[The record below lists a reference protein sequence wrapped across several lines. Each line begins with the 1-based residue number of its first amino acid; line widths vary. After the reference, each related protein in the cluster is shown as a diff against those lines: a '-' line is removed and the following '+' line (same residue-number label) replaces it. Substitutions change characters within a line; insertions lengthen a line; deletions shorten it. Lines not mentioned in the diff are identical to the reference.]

1 MLKKIK
7 VFKDKRGQVIKMIN
21 RKDKFFK
28 KFGEIYFSTILP
40 GKIKAWRKH
49 KKNTCNL
56 MLLKGNVVIKLIKN
70 NKIITIKLTERK
82 KKLLRINRNIWF
94 GIKNIG
100 KVEGIIVNLIDNIHN
115 DNEVERLKTNYFKK
129 IIWKKI

>member
-82 KKLLRINRNIWF
+82 KKLLRINSNIWF